1 LYHNDGKYT
10 SLFCTFN
17 ILYKHG
23 KIWNML
29 DIKFIRENSD
39 LISFAAQKKHIAFNV
54 SELLEADL
62 KRLAL
67 LKVVEELRGKQNI
80 NSDAITKAS
89 ALERHDMIEAM
100 RAVKDELKSKEEEL
114 EVVMKT
120 WRTLM
125 LAVPN
130 IPDMSVP
137 EGVSDADNV
146 EVRNWGTIPVF
157 PFVPLDHIELMEGS
171 NMVDFERGTKTSG
184 FRGYFLKNDG
194 AMLEMAIWQY
204 VMQRWQNKG
213 FEPMLVPSLVKRETL
228 LGTGYLP
235 GGEEDLYKDGSD
247 YLAGTGEVSTMYYH
261 SDEVLDGSSL
271 PKKYIVW
278 SPCFRKEAGS
288 HGKDVKGLVRV
299 HEFYKCEQV
308 VICEA
313 RHETSVKYHEE
324 IARNSEEMM
333 EELGIPYHTVVNCGG
348 DLGQGQVKKYDI
360 EAWLPSQQKYRETHS
375 ASYFHDFQTRRLNI
389 RYKDVTGKLEYA
401 HSLNNT
407 AAATPRLLI
416 PIIENYQQ
424 ADGTIKVPDVLVPF
438 MGGKTVIGKP
448 FRGAKTNQQTSVLG
462 TDEDIRSQQAKDVTI

>member
-1 LYHNDGKYT
+1 
-10 SLFCTFN
+10 
-17 ILYKHG
+17 
-23 KIWNML
+23 ML

-39 LISFAAQKKHIAFNV
+39 LIRLAATKKCMKFNV
-54 SELLEADL
+54 DDLIEADT

-67 LKVVEELRGKQNI
+67 MKIAEDLRAQQNVASEAIMKSNPEERNGLI
-80 NSDAITKAS
+80 DS
-89 ALERHDMIEAM
+89 M
-100 RAVKDELKSKEEEL
+100 RRVKDDLKIKEDEL

-137 EGVSDADNV
+137 EGTSDADNV
-146 EVRNWGTIPVF
+146 EVRKWGTIPAL
-157 PFVPLDHIELMEGS
+157 PFTPLDHIGLMEGS
-171 NMVDFERGTKTSG
+171 DMVDFERGTKTSG

-194 AMLEMAIWQY
+194 AMLELAVWQY
-204 VMQRWQNKG
+204 VMQRWQGKG
-213 FEPMLVPSLVKRETL
+213 FTPMLVPSLVKREAL

-235 GGEEDLYKDGSD
+235 QGEDDLYKDGND
-247 YLAGTGEVSTMYYH
+247 YLAGTGEVATMFYH
-261 SDEVLDGSSL
+261 SDEVVDVSSL

-308 VICEA
+308 VLCEA
-313 RHETSVKYHEE
+313 SHETSVGYHEE
-324 IARNSEEMM
+324 ITRNAEEMM

-360 EAWLPSQQKYRETHS
+360 EAWMPSQGKYRETHS

-389 RYKDVTGKLEYA
+389 RYKDTDGKLRYA

-407 AAATPRLLI
+407 AAATPRLI
-416 PIIENYQQ
+416 TAIIENYQQ
-424 ADGTIKVPDVLVPF
+424 ADGTIRVPDVLIPF
-438 MGGKTVIGKP
+438 MGGKTMLGVP
-448 FRGAKTNQQTSVLG
+448 FRA
-462 TDEDIRSQQAKDVTI
+462 

>member
-1 LYHNDGKYT
+1 
-10 SLFCTFN
+10 
-17 ILYKHG
+17 
-23 KIWNML
+23 ML

-39 LISFAAQKKHIAFNV
+39 LVALAATKKRLSFKVEELVAA
-54 SELLEADL
+54 DD

-67 LKVVEELRGKQNI
+67 LKTVEDLRAKQNFSNDSISKAQAFERQEMIETMRKVKEEL
-80 NSDAITKAS
+80 KA
-89 ALERHDMIEAM
+89 
-100 RAVKDELKSKEEEL
+100 KEEEL
-114 EVVMKT
+114 DTVMKE
-120 WRTLM
+120 WRLLM
-125 LAVPN
+125 LQVPN

-137 EGVSDADNV
+137 DGASDADNV
-146 EVRNWGTIPVF
+146 EVKKWGDTTTLTF
-157 PFVPLDHIELMEGS
+157 ETLDHITIMEKQ

-184 FRGYFLKNDG
+184 FRGYFLKNE
-194 AMLEMAIWQY
+194 AAILEMAIWHY
-204 VMQRWQNKG
+204 VMERWEKKG
-213 FEPMLVPSLVKRETL
+213 FEPMLVPSLVRREAL

-235 GGEEDLYKDGSD
+235 HGEDDLYKDGND
-247 YLAGTGEVSTMYYH
+247 YLAGTGEVATMFYH
-261 SDEVLDGSSL
+261 SDEVIDAKEL

-308 VICEA
+308 VLCEA
-313 RHETSVKYHEE
+313 SHETSVKFHEE
-324 IARNSEEMM
+324 IRTHAEEMM

-389 RYKDVTGKLEYA
+389 RYKTTEGKLLYT

-416 PIIENYQQ
+416 AIIENYQQ
-424 ADGTIKVPDVLVPF
+424 EDGTIKVPEVLVPY
-438 MGGKTVIGKP
+438 MGGKRTIGKP
-448 FRGAKTNQQTSVLG
+448 FRS
-462 TDEDIRSQQAKDVTI
+462 

>member
-1 LYHNDGKYT
+1 
-10 SLFCTFN
+10 
-17 ILYKHG
+17 
-23 KIWNML
+23 ML

-39 LISFAAQKKHIAFNV
+39 LIAAAATKKHMNFNV
-54 SELLEADL
+54 ADL
-62 KRLAL
+62 LAADTSRLTL
-67 LKVVEELRGKQNI
+67 LRSVEELRAKQNAA
-80 NSDAITKAS
+80 SDAIAKVS
-89 ALERHDMIEAM
+89 ALERADLIESM
-100 RAVKDELKSKEEEL
+100 KAVKEELRVKEEEL

-130 IPDMSVP
+130 IPDISVP
-137 EGVSDADNV
+137 EGASDADNV
-146 EVRNWGTIPVF
+146 EVRKWGDIPAFSF
-157 PFVPLDHIELMEGS
+157 PALDHIELMEGS
-171 NMVDFERGTKTSG
+171 DMVDFERGTKTSG

-194 AMLEMAIWQY
+194 AMLELAIWQY
-204 VMQRWQNKG
+204 VMARWQKKG
-213 FEPMLVPSLVKRETL
+213 FTPMLVPSLVKRETL

-235 GGEEDLYKDGSD
+235 AGEDDLYKDGND
-247 YLAGTGEVSTMYYH
+247 YLAGTGEVATMFYH
-261 SDEVLDGSSL
+261 SDEILEEASL

-313 RHETSVKYHEE
+313 SHTTSVKYHEE
-324 IARNSEEMM
+324 IARHAEEMM

-360 EAWLPSQQKYRETHS
+360 EAWLPSQGKYRETHS

-389 RYKDVTGKLEYA
+389 RYKTTDGKIEYT

-416 PIIENYQQ
+416 AIIENYQQ
-424 ADGTIKVPDVLVPF
+424 ADGTIKVPEVLIPF
-438 MGGKTVIGKP
+438 MGGATVIGKP
-448 FRGAKTNQQTSVLG
+448 FRA
-462 TDEDIRSQQAKDVTI
+462 